1 MEKELIGFR
10 LRELRNGKGITREE
24 VSIATGITLR
34 AIEGYERGERVPRD
48 EVKLKLADFYQ
59 KSVQEIFFDK

>member
-1 MEKELIGFR
+1 MKKELIGLR
-10 LRELRNGKGITREE
+10 LRELRNQKGITREE

-34 AIEGYERGERVPRD
+34 AIEGYEGGERVPRD